1 MATPRPCTE
10 ARFYGFQR
18 GETESLVSDMPA
30 FCLLPLPPALIAGE
44 QRTREG
50 RALSPAAVSVCL
62 ALETQ
67 SLFSPPSRS
76 GVACKA
82 RTDQDWL
89 DSFGF
94 SDVLF
99 CVVAAPTQLNF
110 GQYRRVL
117 TILSTAGRRVLL
129 AYCLLQSS
137 WPWSKIILLR
147 LIRLTRRRL
156 QYHSTWS
163 KVSTRGSSRWI
174 TPSLL
179 LAYSLGCATLVYLD
193 SRQRGCLFRLR
204 LTVHGHRDLP
214 PRR

>member
-10 ARFYGFQR
+10 ARVYGFQR

-30 FCLLPLPPALIAGE
+30 FCLLPLPPAPIAGE

-99 CVVAAPTQLNF
+99 CVVAAPTIELRPVPAGVDDFVHRGPANLA
-110 GQYRRVL
+110 RL
-117 TILSTAGRRVLL
+117 LSASKFL
-129 AYCLLQSS
+129 AVVKNYPFAADPPDAATKSTS
-137 WPWSKIILLR
+137 NMSK
-147 LIRLTRRRL
+147 
-156 QYHSTWS
+156 Q
-163 KVSTRGSSRWI
+163 
-174 TPSLL
+174 TPS
-179 LAYSLGCATLVYLD
+179 S
-193 SRQRGCLFRLR
+193 S
-204 LTVHGHRDLP
+204 H
-214 PRR
+214 